1 MARQAEKT
9 PIKRILAATSHPK
22 RCGMTAVRADSSCP
36 HELVLQSASDV
47 EKEQEGRYETTPTL
61 CNAATSPCRV
71 CWASI
76 PPAVVPLRTI
86 GTNGV
91 ITRSSAA
98 SHAPTRARRG
108 NAKTRS
114 HGKLRP
120 AIPVADMADMMTWP
134 ASLSAEQEIDDVR
147 EIACPCRCYRWVTVA
162 QKRSNTCA
170 AISANTRS
178 GLRRRASA
186 RSCGTTRSSRSH
198 LAYTARPTP
207 ARDHHP
213 TRIYCSS
220 SGQ

>member
-36 HELVLQSASDV
+36 HKLVLQSASDV
-47 EKEQEGRYETTPTL
+47 KKEQEDRYETTQTL

-98 SHAPTRARRG
+98 SHAPTRARGG
-108 NAKTRS
+108 NAKPRQTPS
-114 HGKLRP
+114 CDPGGGYGGYD
-120 AIPVADMADMMTWP
+120 DMAGQPVSRAGNRRCARDCVPMP
-134 ASLSAEQEIDDVR
+134 VLSMGDGGTEAVEH
-147 EIACPCRCYRWVTVA
+147 
-162 QKRSNTCA
+162 
-170 AISANTRS
+170 
-178 GLRRRASA
+178 LRRDQR
-186 RSCGTTRSSRSH
+186 
-198 LAYTARPTP
+198 
-207 ARDHHP
+207 
-213 TRIYCSS
+213 
-220 SGQ
+220 